1 MHLFMPF
8 FWTHAFLFYKGR
20 GKEGGVRGGGGGING
35 HAHRYLLTL
44 PATRVFPFFG
54 VKASFGDDSSSWR
67 FTFGRR
73 KCLLESP
80 KWQQMQNKKLDQIFL
95 SQQIPCS
102 NGAISFP
109 HTTSPEEFVSRP
121 LCVMCII
128 LHEICTPT
136 YANRRFLVL
145 FILPGWKIV
154 IAT

>member
-1 MHLFMPF
+1 MELFPF
-8 FWTHAFLFYKGR
+8 LIKRLLMNLFQGQFVPLHYATLLWF
-20 GKEGGVRGGGGGING
+20 NG
-35 HAHRYLLTL
+35 HAHWYLLTL
-44 PATRVFPFFG
+44 PTTRVFPFFG
-54 VKASFGDDSSSWR
+54 VKASFGDDSLSWR

-73 KCLLESP
+73 KCLVESP
-80 KWQQMQNKKLDQIFL
+80 KWQQMQKKKLDQIFL

-109 HTTSPEEFVSRP
+109 HATSPEEFVSRP

-136 YANRRFLVL
+136 YGNRRFLVL